1 KTGNNARNGGKNS
14 LNRLIRCVCGK
25 KIGPDPRNFNQ
36 RVSLGRNDLLIRTFP
51 IITSLYSLRTASEVM
66 SKTELLLLAILLII
80 LTAALWFIFSGQIW
94 FLVSFLETWLY
105 PSFVAPE

>member
-1 KTGNNARNGGKNS
+1 
-14 LNRLIRCVCGK
+14 
-25 KIGPDPRNFNQ
+25 
-36 RVSLGRNDLLIRTFP
+36 
-51 IITSLYSLRTASEVM
+51 M

-80 LTAALWFIFSGQIW
+80 LTAALWFIFSGKIW

>member
-1 KTGNNARNGGKNS
+1 
-14 LNRLIRCVCGK
+14 
-25 KIGPDPRNFNQ
+25 
-36 RVSLGRNDLLIRTFP
+36 
-51 IITSLYSLRTASEVM
+51 M
-66 SKTELLLLAILLII
+66 SKTELLLMAILLII

>member
-1 KTGNNARNGGKNS
+1 
-14 LNRLIRCVCGK
+14 
-25 KIGPDPRNFNQ
+25 
-36 RVSLGRNDLLIRTFP
+36 
-51 IITSLYSLRTASEVM
+51 M
-66 SKTELLLLAILLII
+66 SKTELLLLATLLII